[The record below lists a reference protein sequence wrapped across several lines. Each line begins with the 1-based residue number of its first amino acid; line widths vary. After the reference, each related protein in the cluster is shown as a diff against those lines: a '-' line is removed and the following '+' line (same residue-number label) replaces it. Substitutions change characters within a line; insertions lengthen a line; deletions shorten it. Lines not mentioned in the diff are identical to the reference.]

1 MVFHWQQ
8 SNQMALLLTCVLY
21 ELMMYWAWF
30 VLVWFFLD
38 ELMPALIPSRVYLF
52 WLICTVFMGVILVLI
67 TYVNNRPLVAKHR
80 LHQLDNGLAVLGVFY
95 ITMIFLVNGGDTLY
109 LGVSLVSTTLLFIML
124 GNKHTT
130 WYSFLAQL
138 LTVMILSLMDFLGI
152 ELPTLYDS
160 KMLYQIEVKQSFS
173 GVFLQ
178 TSLLMF
184 ATLKAFFSVK
194 VLKQLMHL
202 FDESR
207 RVLQY
212 QADHDTMTGVKNR
225 RYAIDW
231 LQKHLFDINSYQHQK
246 HQHEPQD
253 LSVILLDIDFF
264 KRINDTHGH
273 GAGDEVLKEVARRL
287 QQQSQEYHYRQ
298 KSSEMVLI
306 SRYGGEEFLVVMRRT
321 THDNALKYADRLRR
335 CLADVPVYVPAEKTH
350 IEVTA
355 SFGVA
360 SLSDAEI
367 NALRVDLIRHM
378 SKPEET
384 DSTELTTMH
393 INAINDNELKNND
406 QKNIDQKNI
415 DQNINDHKNSLTA
428 KHSWSNVQDKAM
440 LVAVRQQKLKADFFI
455 RQDRSIDNIINM
467 ADVALYDAKKMGRN
481 CVISAMQTISIDT
494 LLEDGFSLSG
504 SYQPS
509 KA

>member
-1 MVFHWQQ
+1 
-8 SNQMALLLTCVLY
+8 
-21 ELMMYWAWF
+21 
-30 VLVWFFLD
+30 
-38 ELMPALIPSRVYLF
+38 
-52 WLICTVFMGVILVLI
+52 MGVILVLI

-393 INAINDNELKNND
+393 INVINDNELK
-406 QKNIDQKNI
+406 
-415 DQNINDHKNSLTA
+415 NINDHKNSLTTN
-428 KHSWSNVQDKAM
+428 HSWSNVQDKAM
-440 LVAVRQQKLKADFFI
+440 LVAVRQQKLKADFI

-467 ADVALYDAKKMGRN
+467 ADVALYDAKRMGRN

-504 SYQPS
+504 SYRPN
-509 KA
+509 KALV